1 MSDLKRMELSDSL
14 LKGDEDL
21 IDIDPNMNVSDIL
34 NEEDD
39 LEMPTIKKTK
49 TPSKNFHKTQS
60 SNALK
65 KENNNFRAYE
75 EPQIKINNQ
84 SDFLLKHFNTEES
97 KTPFGDSKN
106 VETN

>member
-1 MSDLKRMELSDSL
+1 MSDLKRVESDSL
-14 LKGDEDL
+14 LKSDDDP

-39 LEMPTIKKTK
+39 LELPTKKKTK
-49 TPSKNFHKTQS
+49 TPSKNFQKTQS
-60 SNALK
+60 LNVLK
-65 KENNNFRAYE
+65 KENNNFRVHE

-84 SDFLLKHFNTEES
+84 SDFLLKNFNTEES

-106 VETN
+106 VKTP